1 MMKKEITSILFFL
14 LIAATFTGCRKK
26 EEVSIIPQP
35 VNMEMKRGIFV
46 INRETKIVVDGDV
59 EANLKTAAWVA
70 EQIRKASGM
79 GLAVVSGGP
88 KIKNSICLV
97 QGSVG
102 DNHPEGY
109 ELIVDR
115 AGIEIRG
122 EEAGIFYGM
131 QTLLQLLPSEIYSS
145 SLVKNVAWE
154 VPQVHITDAPRFPWR
169 GMHLDVS
176 RHFFPVEFIKKYI
189 DLLAMHKLNVFHW
202 HIVDDQG
209 WRMEVDKY
217 PLLTEKGA
225 WRDGS
230 MEGWDY
236 FVGPPVEGG
245 PVYGGYYTQEDIR
258 EIVQYAA
265 ERFITVVPEIEMPGH
280 SRAALDAYPELSC
293 SGKPFD
299 PEGAT
304 HHYLPPYCAGKEET
318 FRFLEDVL
326 TETMELFP
334 SEYIHIGG
342 DEVPK
347 ERWEV
352 CPDCQRRVRDEGLEN
367 TRELQSYFITR
378 IEKFVNA
385 RGRKIIGWDEILE
398 GGLAPN
404 AAVMSWR
411 GIEGGISAARAAHP
425 VVMSPVAH
433 CYFNHCQVPD
443 PADSKVPC
451 GEYTSL
457 EEIYL
462 YEPIPDTLNSEEAG
476 FIMGAQGNVW
486 TEMIKTPGQVE
497 YMALP
502 RMSALAEVVWSHRES
517 RDYTGFS
524 VRMDAH
530 YLRLDQMGVNY
541 FKE

>member
-1 MMKKEITSILFFL
+1 MNKEITSILFFL
-14 LIAATFTGCRKK
+14 LIATIFTGCGTK
-26 EEVSIIPQP
+26 EVVGIVPQP
-35 VNMEMKRGIFV
+35 VNIEVKSGTFL
-46 INRETKIVVDGDV
+46 INEKTKIVVNGDN
-59 EANLKTAAWVA
+59 EASQKTAEYFA
-70 EQIRKASGM
+70 EQFRK
-79 GLAVVSGGP
+79 VSGLELDIVEGGSR
-88 KIKNSICLV
+88 IKNSIYLCN
-97 QGSVG
+97 QT
-102 DNHPEGY
+102 DEEHAAEGY
-109 ELIVDR
+109 EMLIDR
-115 AGIEIRG
+115 QGVVITG
-122 EEAGIFYGM
+122 DPAGIFYGI
-131 QTLLQLLPSEIYSS
+131 QTLFQLLPSEIYGSS
-145 SLVKNVAWE
+145 PAGDMDWE
-154 VPQVHITDAPRFPWR
+154 VAQVHIIDAPRFPWR

-209 WRMEVDKY
+209 WRMEVEKY

-245 PVYGGYYTQEDIR
+245 PVYGGYYTQVEIK

-265 ERFITVVPEIEMPGH
+265 DRFITVVPEIELPGH
-280 SRAALDAYPELSC
+280 SRAVLDAYPELSC
-293 SGKPFD
+293 TGKPFD
-299 PEGAT
+299 KEGAV

-352 CPDCQRRVRDEGLEN
+352 CPDCQQRILEEGLEN
-367 TRELQSYFITR
+367 TQELQSYFITR

-411 GIEGGISAARAAHP
+411 GIEGGVEAARAQHP
-425 VVMSPVAH
+425 VVMSPVTH
-433 CYFNHCQVPD
+433 CYFNYCQTED
-443 PADSKVPC
+443 PAASEVPC

-457 EEIYL
+457 EKIYL
-462 YEPIPDTLNSEEAG
+462 YEPVPDTLNSEESG

-486 TEMIKTPGQVE
+486 TEGIETPEQVE

-502 RMSALAEVVWSHRES
+502 RMSALSEVVWSSRS
-517 RDYTGFS
+517 QRDYADFS
-524 VRMDAH
+524 ARMDAH
-530 YLRLDQMGVNY
+530 YLRMDQMGVNY